1 VLVAGF
7 EQEAFVV
14 RLGGVVH
21 MELGPEVTVWYSGAL
36 VLATIVIFNIEIV
49 NVHNVLP
56 LCGAGVVP
64 SQALRNGGF
73 LRARLTLITWL
84 DDITAFEEE
93 ALHVVVGLVSN
104 SVLGEVVAG
113 GDGFALMLTGD
124 PVCDIKEVDVHHIV
138 QSDCAGSIDEGAEG
152 IHRVQ
157 SVRSHQSHGQVHSQ
171 GTQE

>member
-1 VLVAGF
+1 MLVAGF

-14 RLGGVVH
+14 RLGGIVH
-21 MELGPEVTVWYSGAL
+21 MELSPEVTVWYSGAL
-36 VLATIVIFNIEIV
+36 MLTTVVILNIEIV

-64 SQALRNGGF
+64 CETLRNGGF
-73 LRARLTLITWL
+73 LRACLTLVTWL

-104 SVLGEVVAG
+104 SVLSEVVAG
-113 GDGFALMLTGD
+113 GDGFALMLAGD
-124 PVCDIKEVDVHHIV
+124 PIRNIKEVDVHYIV
-138 QSDCAGSIDEGAEG
+138 QSDSAGSVDEGAER

-157 SVRSHQSHGQVHSQ
+157 SIRSHQSSHQVHGQR
-171 GTQE
+171 TQE